1 VFGRV
6 KKSQLK
12 AAKHRHTQKQP
23 EKLKHEK
30 CNERAGMGNR
40 AHVVSGLVDDITVL
54 SMNFFYKS
62 SWALDGQNHR
72 VESAMTTQRGFIMPM
87 KP

>member
-1 VFGRV
+1 
-6 KKSQLK
+6 
-12 AAKHRHTQKQP
+12 
-23 EKLKHEK
+23 
-30 CNERAGMGNR
+30 MGNR
-40 AHVVSGLVDDITVL
+40 AHVVSGLVDVITVL

-87 KP
+87 KS